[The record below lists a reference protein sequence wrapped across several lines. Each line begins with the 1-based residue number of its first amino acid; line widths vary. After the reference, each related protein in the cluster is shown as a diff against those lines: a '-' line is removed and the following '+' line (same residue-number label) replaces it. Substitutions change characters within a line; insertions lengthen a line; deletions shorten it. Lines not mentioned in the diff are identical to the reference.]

1 MVWSLDDTIWLIFE
15 NGLGPVKKE
24 FRLDIPLFVA
34 TDKVKYIGIALPE
47 LEFRDRAYPYLVAEV
62 DGEDYKTCLVS
73 DMDRVVQTE
82 FSKDFK
88 GILTRAIVST
98 TAKAVAQYA
107 VEKQDSSASL
117 PLASL
122 FMAAY
127 SYATTAADVRI
138 WTALPKEFQIARFPK
153 PKNGKLEIAPP
164 GANAFE
170 INIPDCNNAIVY
182 VRITANQAEPIFEVI
197 TF

>member
-1 MVWSLDDTIWLIFE
+1 V
-15 NGLGPVKKE
+15 
-24 FRLDIPLFVA
+24 
-34 TDKVKYIGIALPE
+34 
-47 LEFRDRAYPYLVAEV
+47 EV
-62 DGEDYKTCLVS
+62 DGEDYETRVVS

-98 TAKAVAQYA
+98 TSKAIAQYA
-107 VEKQDSSASL
+107 VAKEDSSSSSSS
-117 PLASL
+117 LASL
-122 FMAAY
+122 FVTAY

-138 WTALPKEFQIARFPK
+138 WTTLPKDFQIARFPK
-153 PKNGKLEIAPP
+153 PKNGKLKVTPA
-164 GANAFE
+164 GANPFE
-170 INIPDCNNAIVY
+170 INIPGCNNAIVY